1 MSKAGLTRVETRASV
16 DTGERAREKSDH
28 DERTETCPE
37 CDGTVVTR
45 ESERV
50 CEECGLVVQETTV
63 DCGPE
68 WRAGSATERDERA
81 RCGSPV
87 TETLHDKGLTT
98 EIDWRNE
105 DANGNRLDGQQRRRA
120 HKNRLIQRYSKTARS
135 REESL
140 RDGRGEINR
149 MCSALGVAQIIREC
163 AGRLYDQSV
172 HAGILPGWSR
182 EDVTTA
188 VLHITLEQVGQPRDI
203 EEILPVSQASKAK
216 VLRSRK
222 QILDEFDLWGS
233 VVPDE
238 NDLREAIAQHIR
250 RLVSDVEGTPTIE
263 RAATDLLA
271 ATDYAQL
278 GNGRKPMSYAAAFV
292 FEAGR
297 LLDIHEAPTQQEI
310 HDAGGPCAK
319 TIRTAGKAIIENIG
333 TEALREIIG
342 GIDYETLNTIA
353 KRD

>member
-1 MSKAGLTRVETRASV
+1 MSKTGLLRIETCTSVET
-16 DTGERAREKSDH
+16 GENTRERFGH
-28 DERTETCPE
+28 DERSETCPE
-37 CDGTVVTR
+37 CDGAVVSE

-50 CEECGLVVQETTV
+50 CEECGLVVAETTV
-63 DCGPE
+63 DHGPE
-68 WRAGSATERDERA
+68 WRAGSAAERDERA
-81 RCGSPV
+81 RCGSPI

-105 DANGNRLDGQQRRRA
+105 DANGNRLDGRQRRRA
-120 HKNRLIQRYSKTARS
+120 RKNRLVQRYSKTAQS

-149 MCSALGVAQIIREC
+149 MCSALGVAQFVREC

-172 HAGILPGWSR
+172 HTGILPGWSR
-182 EDVTTA
+182 EDVATA

-222 QILDEFDLWGS
+222 QILNEFDLWGS

-238 NDLREAIAQHIR
+238 DDLREAIAQHIR
-250 RLVSDVEGTPTIE
+250 RLVSDVEAIPVIE

-278 GNGRKPMSYAAAFV
+278 GDGRKPMSYAAAFV

-297 LLDIHEAPTQQEI
+297 LLDIPEAPTQQEI
-310 HDAGGPCAK
+310 HDVGGPCAK
-319 TIRTAGKAIIENIG
+319 TIRTAGKSVIENIG
-333 TEALREIIG
+333 TEALGEIIED
-342 GIDYETLNTIA
+342 ID
-353 KRD
+353 